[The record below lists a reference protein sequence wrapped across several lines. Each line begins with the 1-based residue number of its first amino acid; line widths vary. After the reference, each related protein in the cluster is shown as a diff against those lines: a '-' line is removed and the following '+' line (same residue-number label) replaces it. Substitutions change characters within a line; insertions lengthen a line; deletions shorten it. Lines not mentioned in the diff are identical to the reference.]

1 MHGPIAYRRYHW
13 GLGFKEV
20 VESLI
25 DLLQCQKWLGDNRNG
40 CGAFPMAKV
49 PREIL
54 KFNAFKAGQG
64 TAS

>member
-1 MHGPIAYRRYHW
+1 LYKAFVLSNIK
-13 GLGFKEV
+13 LKKDF
-20 VESLI
+20 ES
-25 DLLQCQKWLGDNRNG
+25 KNNNSMFFLGDNRNG

>member
-1 MHGPIAYRRYHW
+1 
-13 GLGFKEV
+13 V

-25 DLLQCQKWLGDNRNG
+25 DLLHCPKWLGDNRNG